1 MYTTK
6 PLVETNSAPFEPAKW
21 DHEHRR
27 INALEE
33 RVRQLS
39 EQVHKMATIL
49 ELNGRQIRRQ
59 NTDISNVTTVLRN
72 KQAK

>member
-1 MYTTK
+1 MYINK
-6 PLVETNSAPFEPAKW
+6 PIVETNSVPFEPAKW

-27 INALEE
+27 IAALEE

-59 NTDISNVTTVLRN
+59 NTDINNVTTVLRKN
-72 KQAK
+72 QAK